1 MTRPTIRLVPLLL
14 AAVLAAPCV
23 GRPAGAEDVA
33 GDDPA
38 VARARHLLRR
48 ATFGVRPGDVEAVMA
63 VGLESWIDRQLDPR
77 SIPDPEVDKR
87 LEGYETLNMTGPDY
101 WSMLQG
107 GEMEG
112 PAGPPGPGEDRIERA
127 QRDQARLNRLRNLA
141 REEVPASVL
150 LRAVYSTR
158 QLQEVMR
165 AFWRDHFNVDVNKDD
180 VRYYV
185 GDWEREVLGKHLFGS
200 FEDFLLATARHPAM
214 LFYLDN
220 HVSQAPMARGDK
232 VLRGRENPDRT
243 GGLNENYARELME
256 LHTVGCDRG
265 YEQKDVIQLAL
276 VLTGWS
282 IASGDERGTFT
293 FREAYH
299 AKGPKRVMGK
309 TVKDGD
315 VTEGE
320 SMIRYLAG
328 HKNTS
333 EYVTGKLAK
342 YLVGDEPP
350 AALVEDAVNVWR
362 KTKGDL
368 KAVTRAILTHPLFYA
383 PPQVLT
389 KAKTPFEFVVSALR
403 TTGADVKNPQVVL
416 GRLADMAQSVYE
428 CEDPTGYS
436 DAAIDWMDTG
446 VLAVRWQFA
455 YDLLHGRLPGVDL
468 SGSPLRDHVAQN
480 PEIWEYLLV
489 DTLLAGE
496 RPGSLTMAPFRRRIQ
511 TLRTSYRNMKPEQLE
526 GELMRLA
533 TLVLGS
539 PEFQRQ

>member
-1 MTRPTIRLVPLLL
+1 MRAAARFLPLALATLLL
-14 AAVLAAPCV
+14 GTFAPAR
-23 GRPAGAEDVA
+23 GEDVTS
-33 GDDPA
+33 DDA
-38 VARARHLLRR
+38 ATIRARHLLRR
-48 ATFGVRPGDVEAVMA
+48 ATFGVRPGDVETVVDM
-63 VGLESWIDRQLDPR
+63 GLEAWIDRQLDYAT
-77 SIPDPEVDKR
+77 IPDPDVEKR
-87 LEGYETLNMTGPDY
+87 LEGFESLQLTGPEY

-107 GEMEG
+107 GQMEG
-112 PAGPPGPGEDRIERA
+112 PAGPPKPGEDRIAKARE
-127 QRDQARLNRLRNLA
+127 QQARLNRLRNLA
-141 REEVPASVL
+141 RQEVPASVL
-150 LRAVYSTR
+150 VRAVYTNR
-158 QLQEVMR
+158 QLFEVMR
-165 AFWRDHFNVDVNKDD
+165 AFWRDHFNVDVDKDD

-185 GDWEREVLGKHLFGS
+185 ADWERDVLGKHVFGT
-200 FEDFLLATARHPAM
+200 FEDFLLATAKHPAM

-232 VLRGRENPDRT
+232 VLRNREDPDRT

-282 IASGDERGTFT
+282 IGSGDQRGTFV
-293 FREAYH
+293 FRDAYH
-299 AKGPKRVMGK
+299 AKGPKKVMGK

-315 VTEGE
+315 VDEGE
-320 SMIRYLAG
+320 AVLEYLAG
-328 HKNTS
+328 HKNTA
-333 EYVTGKLAK
+333 EFVVTKMAK
-342 YLVGDEPP
+342 YLAGDEPP
-350 AALVEDAVNVWR
+350 PELVADAIKVWT

-368 KAVTRAILTHPLFYA
+368 KAVTKAILLHDAFYA
-383 PPQVLT
+383 PEQRMT
-389 KAKTPFEFVVSALR
+389 KAKTPFEFVASSLR
-403 TTGADVKNPQVVL
+403 VTGADVKNPQPL
-416 GRLADMAQSVYE
+416 MARLADMAHPVYE

-455 YDLLHGRLPGVDL
+455 YDLLHGRIGGVSL
-468 SGSPLRDHVAQN
+468 EASPLKEHVAQN

-511 TLRTSYRNMKPEQLE
+511 SLRTTYRNMKPEQLE